1 MDFSPQIA
9 NLDVVQASLSSWTPV
24 INIKTSDITPDVE
37 QTLSL
42 HRVVDFGLIFYF
54 LSRDK
59 TFIGM
64 TINKLY
70 TNTIEYKI
78 QAVLKWINSAG
89 KQNQIERVLEKGRDW
104 CLATPNVGFPT
115 DHRVSLIWY

>member
-9 NLDVVQASLSSWTPV
+9 NLDALKASLSSWTPV

-37 QTLSL
+37 QTLAL
-42 HRVVDFGLIFYF
+42 HRVVDFDTA

-59 TFIGM
+59 TFTGM

-70 TNTIEYKI
+70 TNTLEYKI
-78 QAVLKWINSAG
+78 QAVLMWINSAG
-89 KQNQIERVLEKGRDW
+89 EENQIERVLEKGRDW
-104 CLATPNVGFPT
+104 CFATPNMGDFPT
-115 DHRVSLIWY
+115 EHRVSLILY

>member
-9 NLDVVQASLSSWTPV
+9 NLDAVQASLLSWAPV
-24 INIKTSDITPDVE
+24 INIKTSDITPGVE
-37 QTLSL
+37 QTLAL
-42 HRVVDFGLIFYF
+42 HRVVDFDTA

-59 TFIGM
+59 TFTGM

-70 TNTIEYKI
+70 TNTLEYKI

-89 KQNQIERVLEKGRDW
+89 EENQIERVLEQGRDW
-104 CLATPNVGFPT
+104 CLATPSADGFPT
-115 DHRVSLIWY
+115 DHQVSLILY